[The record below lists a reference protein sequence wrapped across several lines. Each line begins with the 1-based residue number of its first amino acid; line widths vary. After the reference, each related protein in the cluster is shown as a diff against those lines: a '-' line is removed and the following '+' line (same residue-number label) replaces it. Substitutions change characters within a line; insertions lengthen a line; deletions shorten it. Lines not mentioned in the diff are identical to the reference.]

1 MTRFSNTYAMSHVK
15 NTNTLKVMFFRYFA
29 YYSRDVTCE
38 KHVKMWNGV
47 IFRHFTFHE
56 HVKCVIFRYFA
67 LFTWCQVWKARVHM
81 KGHDFQILH
90 IMHAMSREKY
100 MNTWIDVIFRHFTYS
115 YYITW
120 KNTNT
125 LNDVIFLRHFTYYSH
140 GHVWKTHEN
149 VKLFDFQTF

>member
-1 MTRFSNTYAMSHVK
+1 MPHVWNDTVFFQTLHIIHMMSRVIKNPRDREMTRFSNTYAMSHVK

-90 IMHAMSREKY
+90 IMHAMSRVKS
-100 MNTWIDVIFRHFTYS
+100 TWIRELMWFSDT
-115 YYITW
+115 
-120 KNTNT
+120 
-125 LNDVIFLRHFTYYSH
+125 SH
-140 GHVWKTHEN
+140 IHIISREKTR
-149 VKLFDFQTF
+149 TR